1 MDEWTADQTDRY
13 ADRRINGWTMDGWTG
28 RWIHKGS
35 GGREKESGKEIN
47 EIQSGMIGER
57 YWEGEIAL
65 EGETIN
71 PPCHLNRDQ
80 CVSYCVVVALE
91 KAKHSSEWGGSRQSS
106 LPEG

>member
-35 GGREKESGKEIN
+35 GGRGRGGGREKESGKEIN
-47 EIQSGMIGER
+47 EIQSGTIGGR
-57 YWEGEIAL
+57 YWEGEIAR

-80 CVSYCVVVALE
+80 CVSCDRGRTLSIVIGTVIDL
-91 KAKHSSEWGGSRQSS
+91 
-106 LPEG
+106 